1 MFKTDRVEFSTTMD
15 RIDYFFL
22 KTLFVVD
29 LVFWEA
35 IFLIETFPFF
45 ETNQFQTS
53 RASSKLERIA
63 AQQLGRTIGHT
74 TSSLTGR
81 QFSWGWRLPCRNS
94 AGVQLGW
101 SFVWQDSKV
110 TYLQWFY
117 IYLRTI
123 IYRYNIFI
131 LVAFFRILI
140 CIIVSI
146 IYPTTYISQ
155 FIWITQQYAGP
166 AASHCWL
173 SFD

>member
-15 RIDYFFL
+15 RIDYFFWKQFL
-22 KTLFVVD
+22 LLILFLRSNFFNWD
-29 LVFWEA
+29 
-35 IFLIETFPFF
+35 FPLF